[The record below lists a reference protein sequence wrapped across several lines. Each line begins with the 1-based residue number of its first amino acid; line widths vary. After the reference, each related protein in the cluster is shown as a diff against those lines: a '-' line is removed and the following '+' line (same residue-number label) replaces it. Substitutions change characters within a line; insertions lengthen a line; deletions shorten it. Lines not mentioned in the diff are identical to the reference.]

1 MRIWDIAPGYLSR
14 QRLLG
19 EHRELHGLVSILA
32 HGKSGYARHPETL
45 RWVGCVGGLIRRHD
59 GLAAE
64 MHLRGY
70 VDRTP
75 LTSPGMRVRWPRVFI
90 TPPGDQFAL
99 LALKYREGE
108 SGRVPLPSNGQE
120 LWAQHKYSVLARDPE
135 TYTLIGRR
143 VARMRRGQGIGR
155 LSQELVEILRV
166 APPARRLVN
175 ALEHMWGHVAGQAT
189 PEDRRRA
196 GLSSMAMLDTIARL
210 TVQNREPYLLQST
223 ALSDLGACVCEQPE
237 ASRHAQAAGF
247 YA

>member
-19 EHRELHGLVSILA
+19 EHRELHGLVSVLI

-59 GLAAE
+59 GLVAE

-75 LTSPGMRVRWPRVFI
+75 LTSPGIRVRWPHVFI
-90 TPPGDQFAL
+90 TPPADQFTL
-99 LALKYREGE
+99 LAQKYREGE

-135 TYTLIGRR
+135 TYRVIGRR
-143 VARMRRGQGIGR
+143 VARMRRGQGIAP
-155 LSQELVEILRV
+155 LSRELVEILRV
-166 APPARRLVN
+166 APPAARLVN
-175 ALEHMWGHVAGQAT
+175 ALEHMWGHLAGRAT
-189 PEDRRRA
+189 PEDRGRA
-196 GLSSMAMLDTIARL
+196 GISSAAMLETIARV
-210 TVQNREPYLLQST
+210 TVQSREPYLLQST
-223 ALSDLGACVCEQPE
+223 ALSDLTAFVRE
-237 ASRHAQAAGF
+237 
-247 YA
+247 